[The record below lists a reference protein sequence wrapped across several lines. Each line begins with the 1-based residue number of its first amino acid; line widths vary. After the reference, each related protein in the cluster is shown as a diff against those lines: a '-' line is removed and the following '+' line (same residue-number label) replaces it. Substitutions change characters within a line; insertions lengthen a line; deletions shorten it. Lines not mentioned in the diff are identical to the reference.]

1 VRPVG
6 KLGVRLSV
14 IVTTYNNPR
23 ALSLVLA
30 GLARQTIRE
39 FELLI
44 ADDGSGP
51 ETKTVIDEFA
61 SGAAFPVRHVWHPDE
76 GFRKCAILNKAILA
90 ATGSYL
96 IFFDGDCVPS
106 PSNLGAHVRV
116 AQRDRYL
123 AGGKV
128 ELSRRL
134 TEQLT
139 VESVNRGDFERTRFW
154 WREVERRRRLII
166 SRLPGIRIL
175 FDRNVK
181 RPPGWRGENSST
193 FAEYVRRVGGFDE
206 RFTYGFEDADFGH
219 RLEAAGVIG
228 KSLRYTAPVFHLK
241 HSRPYVRAEE
251 VAANRALY
259 EANRAARV
267 TATPYGLVQHANGDQ
282 RPALPASPPRGDFS

>member
-1 VRPVG
+1 MRPVG
-6 KLGVRLSV
+6 RLGLRLSV

-30 GLARQTIRE
+30 GLRRQTERD

-51 ETKTVIDEFA
+51 ETKAVIDEFA
-61 SGAAFPVRHVWHPDE
+61 TGAPFLVRHIWHPDE
-76 GFRKCAILNKAILA
+76 GFRKCVVLNKAILA

-96 IFFDGDCVPS
+96 IFFDGDCVPA
-106 PSNLGAHVRV
+106 PSNVVAHVRA

-128 ELSRRL
+128 ELSQRL

-139 VESVNRGDFERTRFW
+139 VEAVECGEFERMSFW
-154 WREVERRRRLII
+154 WRDVKRRRRLII
-166 SRLPGIRIL
+166 NWLPGIRIL

-193 FAEYVRRVGGFDE
+193 FAEYVHRVGGFDE

-228 KSLRYTAPVFHLK
+228 KSLRYTAPVFHLE
-241 HSRPYVRAEE
+241 HARPYVHTEE
-251 VAANRALY
+251 IAANRALY
-259 EANRAARV
+259 EANRAARM
-267 TATPYGLVQHANGDQ
+267 TTTPYGLARYAKV
-282 RPALPASPPRGDFS
+282 S